1 MSNPTPAQEEF
12 ERFLAKNT
20 DSGTYGVH
28 PEDRDE
34 AARDAAHQS
43 EDEED
48 RYRASQ
54 IDAAMRMPTYDAV
67 GDLKLPPASFD
78 NGCSTG
84 VKGVIA
90 DARSYETAKR
100 SKWKDR
106 IHAARR
112 SVFGVD
118 GMKHDRSSPPESE
131 GSGAEDLDED
141 TFIAHWRE
149 SRRRELEAE
158 TRTVR
163 TRRTSPS
170 VRIYGRMEEVDA
182 LGYLDAIEKVGR
194 ETTVVVFVYDHEVC
208 PPYVSPARLLARCIW
223 MLTVCSQCLVSATIE
238 SALKPLVSMHPTVRF
253 VKVHYEDIEFDN
265 AGVPAILAYRNQG
278 DLFANLTGMVQMIPD
293 EDDFDSNSLKRL
305 FSKHNIL

>member
-12 ERFLAKNT
+12 QQFLAKNT

-34 AARDAAHQS
+34 AARDDAHQS

-48 RYRASQ
+48 RFRAAQ
-54 IDAAMRMPTYDAV
+54 VDAAMRMPTYDAV

-90 DARSYETAKR
+90 DARAYENARR

-118 GMKHDRSSPPESE
+118 SAKHDRSSSPESDR
-131 GSGAEDLDED
+131 SGTEDLDED
-141 TFIAHWRE
+141 TFLAHWRE

-158 TRTVR
+158 SKTVR

-194 ETTVVVFVYDHEVC
+194 ETTVVVFVYDHE
-208 PPYVSPARLLARCIW
+208 
-223 MLTVCSQCLVSATIE
+223 CLVSATIE
-238 SALKPLVSMHPTVRF
+238 SALKPLVGANPTVRF